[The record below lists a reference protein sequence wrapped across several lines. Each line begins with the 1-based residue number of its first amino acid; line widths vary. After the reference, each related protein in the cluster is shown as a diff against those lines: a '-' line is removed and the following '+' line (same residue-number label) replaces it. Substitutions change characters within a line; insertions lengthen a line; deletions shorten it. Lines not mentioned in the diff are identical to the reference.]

1 MLGSMRMAR
10 RFGLLAFVWLVCF
23 PGGGQAWE
31 QKVSSGG
38 APVHWTTRCLHI
50 YLHESG
56 SDDMPI
62 ADVESALIAAIETWN
77 SVDCSSLTL
86 RYAGRTNQEVLG
98 PKVEDPVIVKVVF
111 REKYWPYTDF
121 EVAYTKPH
129 WYSDSGEL
137 YDADIELDGE
147 GVSFTLD
154 PEAEPYKM
162 DLQSTITHELGH
174 VLGFLENWEDP
185 EATMYGALVPGEFK
199 KRSLNEDDKE
209 GLCTV
214 YPMDAAAYCDPLEPG
229 FLDVLPPEDEGDG
242 GCAAAAR
249 RAPSAAISALLLLLL
264 CLGFR
269 SMRQDWK
276 RS

>member
-1 MLGSMRMAR
+1 MGR
-10 RFGLLAFVWLVCF
+10 RCGLLALVSLICF
-23 PGGGQAWE
+23 PGMGQAWE

-62 ADVESALIAAIETWN
+62 GDVESALIAAIETWN

-98 PKVEDPVIVKVVF
+98 PKLEDPVVIKVVF

-147 GVSFTLD
+147 GVSFTLE
-154 PEAEPYKM
+154 PEAEPYKI
-162 DLQSTITHELGH
+162 DLQSAITHELGH
-174 VLGFLENWEDP
+174 VFGFLENWDDP
-185 EATMYGALVPGEFK
+185 EATMYGSLVPGELK
-199 KRSLNEDDKE
+199 KRTLNEDDKE

-214 YPMDAAAYCDPLEPG
+214 YPLDAAALCDPLEPG
-229 FLDVLPPEDEGDG
+229 FLDVLPPVDGGDG
-242 GCAAAAR
+242 GCAAAATR
-249 RAPSAAISALLLLLL
+249 SPAAPSCALLLLLVGL
-264 CLGFR
+264 VFFFKGQERIR
-269 SMRQDWK
+269 S
-276 RS
+276 